1 MSIFPQQSTSQ
12 VRTILKLRRAK
23 ENKKKREH
31 VSRRRHT
38 LITMFMVKT
47 IGTFMTQFERRCH
60 ALDTQMLQIL
70 FVEQGKMR
78 VSLQAKTSQT
88 MKQRLT

>member
-1 MSIFPQQSTSQ
+1 MTKNTSD
-12 VRTILKLRRAK
+12 IEMALKWHSNYQRLSLFCPSNQPRRYAI
-23 ENKKKREH
+23 
-31 VSRRRHT
+31 
-38 LITMFMVKT
+38 ITMYMVKT

-60 ALDTQMLQIL
+60 ALDTQMPQIL
-70 FVEQGKMR
+70 FIEQGKMR